1 MPLQLVLTLPRMNK
15 TLKINDIA
23 IDKMTNIVYNTI
35 MTNDN
40 NKTKN
45 PVLERNNNMT
55 MKVSNLKFTT
65 EMLNDVW
72 KGHSVDLPKT
82 DARRMVS
89 NPKAAADYIAEY
101 GDVEIVLNTEYA
113 PHWEVAAF
121 KVEREEYGKLK
132 QAYCNQF
139 GSN

>member
-1 MPLQLVLTLPRMNK
+1 MNK
-15 TLKINDIA
+15 TLKINQNT
-23 IDKMTNIVYNTI
+23 IDKTTKVVYNTI

-40 NKTKN
+40 NNTKN
-45 PVLERNNNMT
+45 QFLKGTNNMT
-55 MKVSNLKFTT
+55 MKISSLEFTT

-72 KGHSVDLPKT
+72 KGHSVELPKT
-82 DARRMVS
+82 DARRYVS

-121 KVEREEYGKLK
+121 KAGRDECGKLK
-132 QAYCNQF
+132 QAYCDQF

>member
-1 MPLQLVLTLPRMNK
+1 
-15 TLKINDIA
+15 
-23 IDKMTNIVYNTI
+23 
-35 MTNDN
+35 
-40 NKTKN
+40 
-45 PVLERNNNMT
+45 MT
-55 MKVSNLKFTT
+55 MKISDLEFTT
-65 EMLNDVW
+65 EMLSDVW
-72 KGHSVDLPKT
+72 KGHAVELPKS
-82 DARRMVS
+82 DAHRMVS

-121 KVEREEYGKLK
+121 KVGRDEYGKLK

>member
-1 MPLQLVLTLPRMNK
+1 
-15 TLKINDIA
+15 
-23 IDKMTNIVYNTI
+23 
-35 MTNDN
+35 
-40 NKTKN
+40 
-45 PVLERNNNMT
+45 MT

-113 PHWEVAAF
+113 PHWEVATF
-121 KVEREEYGKLK
+121 KAGRDEYGKLK
-132 QAYCNQF
+132 QAYCDQF

>member
-1 MPLQLVLTLPRMNK
+1 MRVS
-15 TLKINDIA
+15 D
-23 IDKMTNIVYNTI
+23 
-35 MTNDN
+35 
-40 NKTKN
+40 
-45 PVLERNNNMT
+45 LE
-55 MKVSNLKFTT
+55 FTT
-65 EMLNDVW
+65 EMLSDVW
-72 KGHSVDLPKT
+72 AGHSVELPKT

-89 NPKAAADYIAEY
+89 NPEAAADYIAEY

-121 KVEREEYGKLK
+121 KAGRDEYGKAK

>member
-1 MPLQLVLTLPRMNK
+1 M
-15 TLKINDIA
+15 INNN
-23 IDKMTNIVYNTI
+23 TN
-35 MTNDN
+35 NDN
-40 NKTKN
+40 KNKFLKGT
-45 PVLERNNNMT
+45 NNMT
-55 MKVSNLKFTT
+55 MKISSLKFTT

-72 KGHSVDLPKT
+72 KGHAVDLPNA

-121 KVEREEYGKLK
+121 KAGRDEYGKLK
-132 QAYCNQF
+132 QAYCDQY

>member
-1 MPLQLVLTLPRMNK
+1 
-15 TLKINDIA
+15 
-23 IDKMTNIVYNTI
+23 MTN
-35 MTNDN
+35 N
-40 NKTKN
+40 NIPTKG
-45 PVLERNNNMT
+45 NNMR
-55 MKVSNLKFTT
+55 VSDLEFTT

-101 GDVEIVLNTEYA
+101 GDVEIVLNTEYS
-113 PHWEVAAF
+113 PRWEVPAF
-121 KVEREEYGKLK
+121 KVERDEYGKLK
-132 QAYCNQF
+132 QAYCNQY

>member
-1 MPLQLVLTLPRMNK
+1 MRVS
-15 TLKINDIA
+15 D
-23 IDKMTNIVYNTI
+23 
-35 MTNDN
+35 
-40 NKTKN
+40 
-45 PVLERNNNMT
+45 LE
-55 MKVSNLKFTT
+55 FTT

-82 DARRMVS
+82 DARRMGS

-121 KVEREEYGKLK
+121 KAERDEYGKLK
-132 QAYCNQF
+132 QAYCNQY